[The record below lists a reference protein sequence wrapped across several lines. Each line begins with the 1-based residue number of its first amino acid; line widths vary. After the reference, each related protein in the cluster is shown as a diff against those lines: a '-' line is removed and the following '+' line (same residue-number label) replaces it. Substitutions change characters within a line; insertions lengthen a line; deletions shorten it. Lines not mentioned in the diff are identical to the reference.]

1 MYAIAYNIGMLTI
14 VRSETFTRWLRRLRD
29 AQARARINA
38 PLRRVETTGNLGD
51 AHALGNGISEM
62 RFHFGPG
69 YRVYF
74 IREGAKLSSYCVV
87 VTRTA
92 KGATLGERSKLRL
105 HGERESNE

>member
-51 AHALGNGISEM
+51 AHAVGNGISEM

-74 IREGAKLSSYCVV
+74 ILEGAQVV
-87 VTRTA
+87 VLLCGGDKNSQGRDIGRAEQIATA
-92 KGATLGERSKLRL
+92 W
-105 HGERESNE
+105 RETKQ